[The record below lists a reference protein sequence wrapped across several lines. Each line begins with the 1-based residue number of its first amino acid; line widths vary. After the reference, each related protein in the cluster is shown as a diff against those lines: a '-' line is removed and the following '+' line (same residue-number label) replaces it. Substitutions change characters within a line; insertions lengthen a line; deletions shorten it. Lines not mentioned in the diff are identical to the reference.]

1 MENMEMFPVLQLRC
15 ALILIELN
23 QMFIACLFKGSQEQ
37 SFFLQTLLFAAFL
50 VTVLKILTYALV
62 STWFLVSSWWEH
74 VKRKMHPWWWEV
86 KNKVAINSN
95 FRIGAKIS
103 AQMHNRSSVLR
114 NLSQICDIWQF
125 SMNPHTPRV
134 YEKLPNIPNI
144 ASVSQNRLTR
154 EKYFSLLWIFF
165 WVFPKK
171 NVMWFVS
178 QNIFWRHIT
187 QT

>member
-1 MENMEMFPVLQLRC
+1 M
-15 ALILIELN
+15 
-23 QMFIACLFKGSQEQ
+23 
-37 SFFLQTLLFAAFL
+37 
-50 VTVLKILTYALV
+50 TVLKILTYALV

-171 NVMWFVS
+171 MSCGLCRKIFFGDTLPKLKLVFWAWTRPSAFGMSDPIWGPLIHIFVDEKK
-178 QNIFWRHIT
+178 NWEG
-187 QT
+187 

>member
-1 MENMEMFPVLQLRC
+1 MTFQAFRGPSGAQI
-15 ALILIELN
+15 AFTILLATSIGDKMLYSDTVY
-23 QMFIACLFKGSQEQ
+23 CSQQEGRQ
-37 SFFLQTLLFAAFL
+37 RGNGWS
-50 VTVLKILTYALV
+50 K
-62 STWFLVSSWWEH
+62 WWK
-74 VKRKMHPWWWEV
+74 VKY
-86 KNKVAINSN
+86 KVAINSN